1 LAHAVMGGRGKKS
14 IQICGSWAL
23 IPDC

>member
-1 LAHAVMGGRGKKS
+1 LARAVMGGRGKNS